1 MKHFLEIYFLICA
14 SLIVHA
20 CAETP
25 SPNAPSIDSL
35 PMVVDTSVPVRE
47 VTPSEDEWPESPDG
61 LAVVSYAV
69 GDLNHDGLL
78 DSVALTSS
86 FKDKLSYL
94 SIFLGSYDGR
104 ILFKKL
110 EISDAQEDASVHI
123 GENGD
128 LYLGWFEYFG
138 CKFHFSGNDLYLTSF
153 MVEPYTLEYDHGHV
167 RLCLDVINWGLGLD
181 ESDSPV
187 YVDLPESMYPPA
199 LDIKYCM
206 DSVFT
211 KNFLSIDDDFIQAKI
226 DSVMES
232 YKND

>member
-20 CAETP
+20 CSETP

-94 SIFLGSYDGR
+94 SIFLGSNDGR

-110 EISDAQEDASVHI
+110 EISDAEEDASVSI
-123 GENGD
+123 DKNGD
-128 LYLGWFEYFG
+128 LFLGWFEYFA
-138 CKFHFSGNDLYLTSF
+138 CLFRFSGDDLYLTSF
-153 MVEPYTLEYDHGHV
+153 SVETYGLEFDHGHV
-167 RLCLDVINWGLGLD
+167 RLRLEVADWGMGLGED
-181 ESDSPV
+181 ASPV
-187 YVDLPESMYPPA
+187 FVDLPESMYPPA